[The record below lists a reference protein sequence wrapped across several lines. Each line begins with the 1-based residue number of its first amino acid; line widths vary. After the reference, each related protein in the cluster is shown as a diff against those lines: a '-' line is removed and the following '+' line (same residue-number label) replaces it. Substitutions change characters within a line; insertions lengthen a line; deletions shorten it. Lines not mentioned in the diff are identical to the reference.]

1 MKRNVY
7 LEDIPLDEARA
18 AFQAALQA
26 VGWWQ
31 PLEAEEIPLAQ
42 ANGRI
47 TSRAVWA
54 KLSSPHYHA
63 SAMDGYALRAQD
75 SEGATETQPRHFT
88 LVADW
93 DTTPSEPRP
102 IRPVNTGHPLPPWA
116 NAVVMIEHTQAV
128 VLADGRSGIELRASL
143 PPWHHVRPMGED
155 MVATELVL
163 PANHKLRP
171 VDLGALAGSGHATVA
186 VYRQP
191 RVAIIPTGS
200 ELVSAEKMAE
210 SGVLPGEII
219 EYNSLVLAAQ
229 VTEWGGLPTRWP
241 IVPDDLEAIQTA
253 VRLAAQN
260 HDLILLNAGSS
271 AGSEDYTAHVVQSLG
286 QLLVHGVAVRPGH
299 PVILGMVA
307 DDKVTR
313 GQGDKVT
320 SEPLTLS
327 PGHPVT
333 PSPGHPVTRS
343 PGHPVTPSPGHPV
356 THSSPSP
363 LHPFTPIIGVPG
375 YPVSAALTGEIFV
388 EPLLAR
394 WRGQRPFQPQTI
406 QATLTRKVNSP
417 TGDDDFVRV
426 AVGEVNG
433 RFVTTPISRGAGVIT
448 SLVRA
453 DGIVRIPRFSE
464 GADAGSDVTVHLY
477 RDARDLAHTILAI
490 GSHDLTLDLIAQ
502 FLAERSGARLASAN
516 VGSLG
521 GLVALRRGECHLAGS
536 HLLDPETGIYNQ
548 SAVRRYLPDEDVV
561 LVTLVGR
568 EQGWL
573 VPAGNPKKI
582 AGWEAAA
589 RDDVQL
595 VNRQRGAGTRVLLD
609 YELSK
614 LGIAPEQVRGYGREE
629 YTHLAVA
636 AAIVSGTADFGLG
649 IQAAARA
656 LKLDFVP
663 LAHEQYDL
671 VMTRQTFESDR
682 LRPLLDLLHDDGFK
696 TAVSA
701 MPGYDVSVMGNVTE
715 INGR

>member
-1 MKRNVY
+1 MIQEERKRHVY
-7 LEDIPLDEARA
+7 LEDIPLDEAQA
-18 AFQAALQA
+18 AFQTALQA
-26 VGWWQ
+26 AGLWQ
-31 PLEAEEIPLAQ
+31 PLVAEEIPVSQ

-47 TSRAVWA
+47 TASAVWA
-54 KLSSPHYHA
+54 KISSPHYHA

-75 SEGATETQPRHFT
+75 SEGATETQPLQFT
-88 LVADW
+88 LVENW
-93 DTTPSEPRP
+93 DTPPAELRP
-102 IRPVNTGHPLPPWA
+102 MRPVNTGHPLPPWA
-116 NAVVMIEHTQAV
+116 NAVVMIEHTQQVA
-128 VLADGRSGIELRASL
+128 LADGRTGIEIRASL
-143 PPWHHVRPMGED
+143 PPWQHVRPMGED

-163 PANHKLRP
+163 PANHRLRP
-171 VDLGALAGSGHATVA
+171 VDLGALAGSGHATVS

-200 ELVSAEKMAE
+200 ELVSTESVAE
-210 SGVLPGEII
+210 SGIQPGQII
-219 EYNSLVLAAQ
+219 EYNSMVLAAQ
-229 VTEWGGLPTRWP
+229 VAEWGGLPTRWP
-241 IVPDDLEAIQTA
+241 IVPDEFEAIQTA
-253 VRLAAQN
+253 VRLAAQH

-299 PVILGMVA
+299 PVILGMLATGDWKVET
-307 DDKVTR
+307 DD
-313 GQGDKVT
+313 Q
-320 SEPLTLS
+320 S
-327 PGHPVT
+327 PI
-333 PSPGHPVTRS
+333 SNLQS
-343 PGHPVTPSPGHPV
+343 QI
-356 THSSPSP
+356 
-363 LHPFTPIIGVPG
+363 PIIGVPG

-388 EPLLAR
+388 EPVLAR
-394 WRGQRPFQPQTI
+394 WQGQRPYQPPTI
-406 QATLTRKVNSP
+406 TATLTRKLNSH

-464 GADAGSDVTVHLY
+464 GADAGSEVTVHLY
-477 RDARDLAHTILAI
+477 RDARDLARTILAI

-502 FLAERSGARLASAN
+502 FLAERGGGRLASAN
-516 VGSLG
+516 VGSLS
-521 GLVALRRGECHLAGS
+521 GLVALRRGECHLAGA
-536 HLLDPETGIYNQ
+536 HLLDPETGVYNQ
-548 SAVRRYLPDEDVV
+548 SYVRRYLPNEDVV
-561 LVTLVGR
+561 LMTLVGR

-573 VPAGNPKKI
+573 VPSGNPKNI
-582 AGWEAAA
+582 QGWEAAA

-609 YELSK
+609 YELGK
-614 LGIAPEQVRGYGREE
+614 LGIKPEQVPGYGREE

-636 AAIVSGTADFGLG
+636 AAVASGTADFGLG

-671 VMTRQTFESDR
+671 VMTRQTYESDR

-696 TAVSA
+696 TAVAA
-701 MPGYDVSVMGNVTE
+701 MPGYDVSVMGNITAISTANV
-715 INGR
+715 